1 MDWDQIEGN
10 WEQFKGHIKQKWAN
24 RMDDDLQLVHG
35 KRIEL
40 SGTIQERHGIT
51 PDHAEKPLDAF
62 ANGLRI

>member
-10 WEQFKGHIKQKWAN
+10 WEQFKGRIKQTWAK
-24 RMDDDLQLVHG
+24 RTDDDRQLIHG

-40 SGTIQERHGIT
+40 LSRIQDHHGIT
-51 PDHAEKPLDAF
+51 KDHAEKQIDAF